1 MLAWRSVNVI
11 FRFATRVQ
19 ESMVVYLVKENKKKK
34 SHIKVDVHFLCYIYQ
49 INSQEGASKFLT
61 VFDAVVVK
69 SDIKK

>member
-1 MLAWRSVNVI
+1 
-11 FRFATRVQ
+11 
-19 ESMVVYLVKENKKKK
+19 MVVYLVKENKKKK

>member
-49 INSQEGASKFLT
+49 INSQEGGLKIPYCF
-61 VFDAVVVK
+61 
-69 SDIKK
+69 